1 MRSFSQLKVILKQKQ
16 LPDVSLILQDTELWT
31 VVKLY
36 PFCFLS
42 FPRQKQIKEWEK
54 TPKPLLRDNCGKESS
69 GVNVFIGGMGKRK
82 GAKCKG
88 EAGSSI
94 TAQEKWINPTSWRC
108 WKSQVLET
116 SLQRGICLTV
126 ITSLKLALVET
137 ESLRSVRKKGFAVKI
152 NLYLLKMSSW
162 LVILPNPA

>member
-1 MRSFSQLKVILKQKQ
+1 MRSFSQLKVNPKQKQ

-54 TPKPLLRDNCGKESS
+54 KPKPLLRDNCAKENS
-69 GVNVFIGGMGKRK
+69 GVNVFIVGVENRK

-88 EAGSSI
+88 KAWKLNHCAGEWDQSH
-94 TAQEKWINPTSWRC
+94 
-108 WKSQVLET
+108 V
-116 SLQRGICLTV
+116 
-126 ITSLKLALVET
+126 
-137 ESLRSVRKKGFAVKI
+137 
-152 NLYLLKMSSW
+152 
-162 LVILPNPA
+162 LVILGKPSIGNLPAERDLFDSYHLSKTGSDGDWELEICQEKGVCC